1 MKKTN
6 VILGVVIACFA
17 IVAAIILIVAI
28 VSNIP
33 KETIPENVDMQAL
46 SNSIEEVT
54 NLDSTKMQQITAE
67 DLVNDFKLDP
77 SWIEQ
82 YIGENPFL
90 NITSSMFVI
99 VKVTD
104 SNVENVLNAFE
115 EYGKSY
121 DELWKDYLAE
131 EYELVKNRSI
141 GAKGNYA
148 YFIVSDYAKEI
159 VDLIK

>member
-1 MKKTN
+1 
-6 VILGVVIACFA
+6 
-17 IVAAIILIVAI
+17 
-28 VSNIP
+28 
-33 KETIPENVDMQAL
+33 MQAL

-67 DLVNDFKLDP
+67 DLSNDFKLDP
-77 SWIEQ
+77 SWIEE
-82 YIGENPFL
+82 YIGEKPFL
-90 NITSSMFVI
+90 NITSSMYVI

-141 GAKGNYA
+141 GAKGKANPQ
-148 YFIVSDYAKEI
+148 IVNKLLLEI
-159 VDLIK
+159 INK